1 MKKLNFFRSCVRR
14 SAAVAGLACAA
25 LVIFPQL
32 ARAEGWG
39 GIEPLKSRRAD
50 VERAIGKPIQDQPG
64 QDGTLHFDV
73 MGGKV
78 TILFVNA
85 RFVATKKLQP
95 ELEGTVLQIVLQHE
109 NSSETPESMLLVGN
123 SRFEREDAQGVTMF
137 RNLKDGIA
145 YTFFNG
151 KLKTTR
157 YSASATQLGKARKG

>member
-1 MKKLNFFRSCVRR
+1 MKNPNFRDARR
-14 SAAVAGLACAA
+14 MTAVTGLAFA
-25 LVIFPQL
+25 LMTIFAYPVM
-32 ARAEGWG
+32 AEGWN
-39 GIEPLKSRRAD
+39 GIEHLKSRRAD
-50 VERAIGKPIQDQPG
+50 VEKALGKPIVDQAG
-64 QDGTLHFDV
+64 QDGTLHFKV

-78 TILFVNA
+78 TVVFVNA
-85 RFVATKKLQP
+85 RFVATKKLYP

-123 SRFEREDAQGVTMF
+123 SKFEREDTQGGTMF

>member
-1 MKKLNFFRSCVRR
+1 MKNLNFRDARR
-14 SAAVAGLACAA
+14 MTAVAGLAFT
-25 LVIFPQL
+25 LLIIFSQSVM
-32 ARAEGWG
+32 AEGWN
-39 GIEPLKSRRAD
+39 GIEQLKSRRAD
-50 VERAIGKPIQDQPG
+50 VEKALGKPILDQPG
-64 QDGTLHFDV
+64 QDGTLHFKV

-78 TILFVNA
+78 TVVFVNA
-85 RFVATKKLQP
+85 RFVATKKLYP

-123 SRFEREDAQGVTMF
+123 SKFEREDTQGGTMF